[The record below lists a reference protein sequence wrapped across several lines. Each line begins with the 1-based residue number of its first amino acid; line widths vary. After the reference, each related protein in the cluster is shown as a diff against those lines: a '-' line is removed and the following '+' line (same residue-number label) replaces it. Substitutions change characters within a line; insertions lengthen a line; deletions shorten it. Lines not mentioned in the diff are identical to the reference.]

1 MAKQQPR
8 RVVRRRRGWVGVL
21 RRLLIAIL
29 IVVVVVPPAWV
40 LVYRFAPPPIT
51 FLMVERVFQGHGVDH
66 RWRPISAISP
76 AVVRAAIASEDSRFC
91 EHDGFDLNAID
102 KALRHDARGRGR
114 LRGGSTISQ
123 QTAKNVFLWPG
134 RSWVR
139 KGIEA
144 WFTVLIEK
152 VWGKRRIMEVY
163 LNTIELGPG
172 VYGVGAASRR
182 YFGAGAD
189 DLSPSEAARL
199 AAIIPSPLKWKAADP
214 GPYVR
219 RRTGRIAARAGAVR
233 RGGLAACVL
242 D

>member
-1 MAKQQPR
+1 MSRRPSPR
-8 RVVRRRRGWVGVL
+8 RGAATRLARFLLATAMLLFVAIPIPAVV
-21 RRLLIAIL
+21 
-29 IVVVVVPPAWV
+29 
-40 LVYRFAPPPIT
+40 VYRFIPPPLTI
-51 FLMVERVFQGHGVDH
+51 LMVERLFEGRGLDH
-66 RWRPISAISP
+66 RWTPIEQISP
-76 AVVRAAIASEDSRFC
+76 AIVRAVIASEDARFC
-91 EHDGFDLNAID
+91 QHHGFDVSAIE
-102 KALRHDARGRGR
+102 KAMRHNEVRPGR

-123 QTAKNVFLWPG
+123 QTAKNVFLWPE
-134 RSWVR
+134 RSWLR
-139 KGIEA
+139 KGLEA
-144 WFTVLIEK
+144 YFTVLVEA